1 MTETG
6 LIVVKWSKW
15 GKHRLYVNTADDRT
29 VGWLDVDSGEPTLDM
44 PELKPDFEAALQEA
58 RAIEE
63 TVGYVPR
70 RTIADPVLDL
80 AFRRPGEHLEQ
91 QIAAASEA
99 GRELKPAQPD
109 FPGRRAYSAMELG
122 VLGERAVA
130 DELNQLVGLDPRWA
144 FVNSIPVGTHNADI
158 DHLVV
163 GPGGVFTVNSKHH
176 HDGHVWVGEDALMVN
191 HVWQHYV
198 RESRSE
204 AERASSLLSSAC
216 GIEVKATGLVVFVG
230 LANLTIK
237 AQPVDVEVLDQTEL
251 VGFLR
256 DQPQSLDDGS
266 ADLVLRS
273 ARLSCTWR

>member
-1 MTETG
+1 MSAPAHEKSSLVDPVAPRSDDVAPPRRGTSGRMTETG

-122 VLGERAVA
+122 VLGERAVEIGARRGPAPLQRDRVDAVSGDQEESGLLAGPA
-130 DELNQLVGLDPRWA
+130 DRFRDGFAAARIGKVDERNGRHDGPRLDLDRRDK
-144 FVNSIPVGTHNADI
+144 IMGVGTA
-158 DHLVV
+158 
-163 GPGGVFTVNSKHH
+163 
-176 HDGHVWVGEDALMVN
+176 W
-191 HVWQHYV
+191 
-198 RESRSE
+198 
-204 AERASSLLSSAC
+204 
-216 GIEVKATGLVVFVG
+216 
-230 LANLTIK
+230 
-237 AQPVDVEVLDQTEL
+237 EL
-251 VGFLR
+251 PF
-256 DQPQSLDDGS
+256 
-266 ADLVLRS
+266 
-273 ARLSCTWR
+273 